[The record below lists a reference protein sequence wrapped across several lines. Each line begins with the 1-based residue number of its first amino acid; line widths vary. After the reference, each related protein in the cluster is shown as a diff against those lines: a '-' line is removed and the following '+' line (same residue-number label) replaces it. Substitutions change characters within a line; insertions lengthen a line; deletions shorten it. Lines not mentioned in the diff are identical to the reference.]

1 MRLSHD
7 KNGDSVTVKL
17 SGELGHHEARE
28 VSAYIDGIFDLY
40 SISRLILDFSELSF
54 MDSSGI
60 AVVVQSFKKA
70 KESDAEFAVNGI
82 PGQAFKVLHAA
93 GIDKIVKINR
103 KDT

>member
-7 KNGDSVTVKL
+7 ENNGAVTVKL

-28 VSAYIDGIFDLY
+28 VSEYIDGVFDLY
-40 SISRLILDFSELSF
+40 AVSKLILDFCELSF

-60 AVVVQSFKKA
+60 AVTVQSLKKA
-70 KESDAEFAVNGI
+70 KDVDAAFRVDNV

-93 GIDKIVKINR
+93 GIDRITEINR
-103 KDT
+103 KDA